1 MQNSTTTHRC
11 AAAPPT
17 LQAYNVKKENII
29 KENIERLGKISAV
42 YNPITG
48 EGSTSLPRKK
58 VEIEGFPLE
67 SINLPLAML
76 EDEKTSRI
84 IELGASR
91 YIEEILG
98 TQATSRQILA
108 LWLDFCLTRIKHD
121 FEYWAKSMTTISDK
135 GKGRDIPFTLNRAQR
150 QYLEAMEK
158 LRLAGKPIDIILCKA
173 RQWGGST
180 LTQLYMLWIQLVH
193 KRNWNSVIC
202 GDIEKQSSIVAGMLA
217 KVINRYPTW
226 ATGGKKITTSPYQG
240 AQKTRVISWSNSR
253 YSLGSSQKP
262 DSLRS
267 EDISMAHLTEVGL
280 WKETQGRKPEDLV
293 QSIFG
298 SIAAGPYT
306 MKVLESTAK
315 GVGNFFHRTWI
326 DAVENRNNFTPV
338 FIPWYSIDLYS
349 KPIKQSEYSSFIDS
363 LNDYEK
369 QLFGL
374 GATLEAI
381 AWYRD
386 KRREMPEEWRLFS
399 EFPSTAAEAFQ
410 STGHRVFRLSYVNET
425 RRTCVP
431 PPFKG
436 DIVSCGYTTDAQG
449 RSHERTEFRP
459 AAPGENCNENSLWV
473 WLMPDKEQNL
483 RDRYIVTVDVGG
495 VSDKADYSC
504 ILVADRLAMLDG
516 GVPEIAAC
524 WHGHIEHDKL
534 AWKAVEIARAY
545 DNALLIIEANTLETE
560 GTEGDNFEY
569 ILNEIAGKYHNLY
582 SRTSQLEI
590 KQGRPRRWGF
600 HTNSST
606 KPMVINFLIKAL
618 RDGLYIERC
627 LQTTYELDL
636 YELKEN
642 GKEMG
647 AVEGNH
653 DDRVMATA
661 ILVWACYNHPLPHRI
676 ANNEKKKGR
685 TRIVS
690 EASI

>member
-1 MQNSTTTHRC
+1 MN
-11 AAAPPT
+11 P
-17 LQAYNVKKENII
+17 EEII
-29 KENIERLGKISAV
+29 VTNIERRKKITTP

-48 EGSTSLPRKK
+48 EGTTAIERCLVS
-58 VEIEGFPLE
+58 IEGFPIE
-67 SINLPLAML
+67 QINLPQSMLKDENISMLIRHGAKGYLAQKGIDSP
-76 EDEKTSRI
+76 DERNI
-84 IELGASR
+84 I
-91 YIEEILG
+91 
-98 TQATSRQILA
+98 A
-108 LWLDFCLTRIKHD
+108 LWIEFCRKRLKHD
-121 FEYWAKSMTTISDK
+121 FEYWAQSCATISDK

-150 QYLEAMEK
+150 QYLKAMET
-158 LRLAGKPIDIILCKA
+158 LRISDKPIDIILCKA

-180 LTQLYMLWIQLVH
+180 LTQLYMLWIQLIH
-193 KRNWNSVIC
+193 RRNWNSVIC
-202 GDIEKQSSIVAGMLA
+202 GDIEKQSSIVAGMLS
-217 KVINRYPTW
+217 KVINRYPKW
-226 ATGGKKITTSPYQG
+226 AVTGNSPSTTPFQG
-240 AQKTRVISWSNSR
+240 ARNTRVIQPVNCR

-280 WKETQGRKPEDLV
+280 WKATAGKKPEDLV

-298 SIAAGPYT
+298 SIVSGPYT

-326 DAVENRNNFTPV
+326 DATEKRNNFTPV

-349 KPIKQSEYSSFIDS
+349 NPIPQSEYNSFIASMDE
-363 LNDYEK
+363 YEHR
-369 QLFGL
+369 LFKL

-381 AWYRD
+381 SWYRN
-386 KRREMPEEWRLFS
+386 KRREISDEWRLFS
-399 EFPSTAAEAFQ
+399 EFPSTATEAFQ
-410 STGHRVFRLSYVNET
+410 SSGHRVFRISYVDNI
-425 RRTCVP
+425 RQGCQP
-431 PPFKG
+431 PAFKG
-436 DIVSCGYTTDAQG
+436 DIVT
-449 RSHERTEFRP
+449 REKTEFIP
-459 AAPGENCNENSLWV
+459 AAPGEQCDENSLWV
-473 WLMPDKEQNL
+473 WLMPDSTQNF

-504 ILVADRLAMLDG
+504 IVVADRIAMLDG

-534 AWKAVEIARAY
+534 AWKAVDIARAY
-545 DNALLIIEANTLETE
+545 NNALLVIEANTLETE

-569 ILNEIAGKYHNLY
+569 ILNEISGHYNNLY
-582 SRTSQLEI
+582 CRTSQQEVR
-590 KQGRPRRWGF
+590 QGRPRRWGF

-606 KPMVINFLIKAL
+606 KPMVINFLVKAL
-618 RDGLYIERC
+618 RDNLYIERC
-627 LQTTYELDL
+627 LQTTFELDL

-661 ILVWACYNHPLPHRI
+661 ILVWACYNHPLPARI
-676 ANNEKKKGR
+676 HNEHYRSSK

>member
-1 MQNSTTTHRC
+1 MTMEREQIIGQNIGR
-11 AAAPPT
+11 
-17 LQAYNVKKENII
+17 LKE
-29 KENIERLGKISAV
+29 ISAV
-42 YNPITG
+42 YNPVSG
-48 EGSTSLPRKK
+48 EGSTSISRKW
-58 VEIEGFPLE
+58 VEIEGFPLTRM
-67 SINLPLAML
+67 NLPTAML
-76 EDEKTSRI
+76 EKKSIAHLIEKGAAGYLAARGNSTASHKSI
-84 IELGASR
+84 I
-91 YIEEILG
+91 
-98 TQATSRQILA
+98 A
-108 LWLDFCLTRIKHD
+108 LWLEFCRERIRYD
-121 FEYWAKSMTTISDK
+121 FEYWAKTMAVISDK
-135 GKGRDIPFTLNRAQR
+135 GKGRDIPFTLNRPQR
-150 QYLEAMEK
+150 IYLKEMEK
-158 LRLAGKPIDIILCKA
+158 LRTAGRPIDIILCKA

-193 KRNWNSVIC
+193 KQNWNSVIC
-202 GDIEKQSSIVAGMLA
+202 GDIEKQSSIVAGILA
-217 KVINRYPTW
+217 KVINNYPLW

-240 AQKTRVISWSNSR
+240 AQKTRVISYGNSR

-280 WKETQGRKPEDLV
+280 WKATAGRKPEDLV

-298 SIAAGPYT
+298 SIAGGAYT
-306 MKVLESTAK
+306 VKVMESTAK

-326 DAVENRNNFTPV
+326 EAVAGRNNFTPV

-349 KPIKQSEYSSFIDS
+349 KPMQEADYPAFVDS
-363 LNDYEK
+363 MDEYEK
-369 QLFGL
+369 QLFAL

-381 AWYRD
+381 SWYRD

-399 EFPSTAAEAFQ
+399 EFPSTANEAFQ
-410 STGHRVFRLSYVNET
+410 STGHRVFKISYVKSMREQ
-425 RRTCVP
+425 CVP
-431 PPFKG
+431 PAWVG
-436 DIVSCGYTTDAQG
+436 DIVSCSNAGSAEEGCNSRFEPLQ
-449 RSHERTEFRP
+449 
-459 AAPGENCNENSLWV
+459 PGEKQDSNVLKV
-473 WLMPDKEQNL
+473 WLMPDGEQHY

-504 ILVADRLAMLDG
+504 IVVADRLPMLEG

-534 AWKAVEIARAY
+534 AWKAVEIAKAY
-545 DNALLIIEANTLETE
+545 DNALLVIEANTLETE

-569 ILNEIAGKYHNLY
+569 ILNEISGQYSNLY
-582 SRTSQLEI
+582 CRTSVQDI
-590 KQGRPRRWGF
+590 RQGRPRRWGF

-618 RDGLYIERC
+618 RDGLYVERC
-627 LQTTYELDL
+627 IETTYELDL
-636 YELKEN
+636 YEVKEN

-661 ILVWACYNHPLPHRI
+661 ILVWICYNHPLPTRI
-676 ANNEKKKGR
+676 SADKRGNKK

>member
-1 MQNSTTTHRC
+1 MD
-11 AAAPPT
+11 
-17 LQAYNVKKENII
+17 KEFII
-29 KENIERLGKISAV
+29 KENLRRLGEISAV

-48 EGSTSLPRKK
+48 EGSTSIERQWT
-58 VEIEGFPLE
+58 EFEGFPIE
-67 SINLPLAML
+67 RINLPVTMLADGQVQQLSSMGAERYLVDIMGL
-76 EDEKTSRI
+76 E
-84 IELGASR
+84 ASDR
-91 YIEEILG
+91 NIVK
-98 TQATSRQILA
+98 
-108 LWLDFCLTRIKHD
+108 LWLEFCLERIRHD
-121 FEYWAKSMTTISDK
+121 FEYWARTMTIIADK
-135 GKGRDIPFTLNRAQR
+135 GKGRDTAFTLNRAQR
-150 QYLEAMEK
+150 KYLKAMEQ
-158 LRLAGKPIDIILCKA
+158 LRLHEKPIDIILLKA

-217 KVINRYPTW
+217 KVISRYPAW
-226 ATGGKKITTSPYQG
+226 ATGGKRLTTSPYQG

-253 YSLGSSQKP
+253 YSLGSAQKP

-280 WKETQGRKPEDLV
+280 WKATHGRKPEDLV

-298 SIAAGPYT
+298 SIASGPYT
-306 MKVLESTAK
+306 MKIMESTAK

-326 DAVENRNNFTPV
+326 DATEQRNNFTPV
-338 FIPWYSIDLYS
+338 FIPWFAIDLYS
-349 KPIKQSEYSSFIDS
+349 KPTGQANYDSFIDS
-363 LNDYEK
+363 MDEYE
-369 QLFGL
+369 QHLFSL

-386 KRREMPEEWRLFS
+386 KRREMPDEWRLFS
-399 EFPSTAAEAFQ
+399 EFPSTADEAFQ
-410 STGHRVFRLSYVNET
+410 STGRRVFKISYVNSM
-425 RRTCVP
+425 RKNCVP
-431 PPFKG
+431 PPFIG
-436 DIVSCGYTTDAQG
+436 DIAFCEDEKSGKGKSKFV
-449 RSHERTEFRP
+449 
-459 AAPGENCNENSLWV
+459 AAAAGEKEENNLSV
-473 WLMPDKEQNL
+473 WLMPDNDNQL

-495 VSDKADYSC
+495 TGSKADYSC
-504 ILVADRLAMLDG
+504 IVVADRIAMLDG

-545 DNALLIIEANTLETE
+545 WNALLVIDSNTCETA
-560 GTEGDNFEY
+560 GTEGNNSEY
-569 ILNEIAGKYHNLY
+569 ILSEVATRYSNLY
-582 SRTSQLEI
+582 CRTSQIEI

-618 RDGLYIERC
+618 RDDLYIERC

-636 YELKEN
+636 YEFKEN

-647 AVEGNH
+647 AIEGNH

-661 ILVWACYNHPLPHRI
+661 ILVWTCYNHPLPTRVTGCISNRRNRI
-676 ANNEKKKGR
+676 
-685 TRIVS
+685 IS

>member
-1 MQNSTTTHRC
+1 M
-11 AAAPPT
+11 
-17 LQAYNVKKENII
+17 KKEEII
-29 KENIERLGKISAV
+29 EENTKRLKEISAV
-42 YNPITG
+42 YNPVDG
-48 EGSTSLPRKK
+48 EGSTSIERHW
-58 VEIEGFPLE
+58 VEIEDFPLTRM
-67 SINLPLAML
+67 NLPTAML
-76 EDEKTSRI
+76 QKENIARLIEKGAKGYLATCGIHTASHRSI
-84 IELGASR
+84 I
-91 YIEEILG
+91 
-98 TQATSRQILA
+98 T
-108 LWLDFCLTRIKHD
+108 LWLEFCRERIKYD
-121 FEYWAKSMTTISDK
+121 FEYWAKTMAIISDK
-135 GKGRDIPFTLNRAQR
+135 GKGRDIPFTLNRPQR
-150 QYLEAMEK
+150 IYLKEMEK
-158 LRLAGKPIDIILCKA
+158 LRNAGRPIDIILCKA

-193 KRNWNSVIC
+193 KQNWNSVIC
-202 GDIEKQSSIVAGMLA
+202 GDIEKQSSIVAGILA
-217 KVINRYPTW
+217 KVINNYPLW

-240 AQKTRVISWSNSR
+240 TQKTRVISYGNSR

-280 WKETQGRKPEDLV
+280 WKATAGRKPEDLV

-298 SIAAGPYT
+298 SIAGGPYT
-306 MKVLESTAK
+306 VKVMESTAK

-326 DAVENRNNFTPV
+326 EAVAGRNNFTPV

-349 KPIKQSEYSSFIDS
+349 KPIVPSDYPAFVESMDEY
-363 LNDYEK
+363 EQ
-369 QLFGL
+369 QLFTL

-381 AWYRD
+381 SWYRD

-399 EFPSTAAEAFQ
+399 EFPSTANEAFQ
-410 STGHRVFRLSYVNET
+410 STGHRVFKISYVKNT
-425 RRTCVP
+425 REQCVP
-431 PPFKG
+431 PAWTG
-436 DIVSCGYTTDAQG
+436 DILPSDAEHAGSRFEPLQ
-449 RSHERTEFRP
+449 
-459 AAPGENCNENSLWV
+459 PGEKQDENVLKV
-473 WLMPDKEQNL
+473 WLMPDGEQHY

-504 ILVADRLAMLDG
+504 ILVADRLPMLEG

-534 AWKAVEIARAY
+534 AWKAVEIAKAY
-545 DNALLIIEANTLETE
+545 DNALLVIEANTLETE

-569 ILNEIAGKYHNLY
+569 ILNEIAGRYSNLY
-582 SRTSQLEI
+582 SRTSLQEI
-590 KQGRPRRWGF
+590 RQGRPRRWGF

-618 RDGLYIERC
+618 RDGLYVERC
-627 LQTTYELDL
+627 IETTYELDL

-661 ILVWACYNHPLPHRI
+661 ILVWICYNHPLPTKISADKRGH
-676 ANNEKKKGR
+676 NR

>member
-1 MQNSTTTHRC
+1 M
-11 AAAPPT
+11 
-17 LQAYNVKKENII
+17 KKEETIE
-29 KENIERLGKISAV
+29 ENIKRLGKISAV

-48 EGSTSLPRKK
+48 EGSASIPRKK
-58 VEIEGFPLE
+58 VTIEGFPLE
-67 SINLPLAML
+67 EMWLPRSMTNDQEIAIL
-76 EDEKTSRI
+76 
-84 IELGASR
+84 IEMGAAH
-91 YIEEILG
+91 YIEKIKG
-98 TQATSRQILA
+98 TPPTSKQLIT
-108 LWLDFCLTRIKHD
+108 LWLDFCLKRIKHD
-121 FEYWAKSMTTISDK
+121 FEYWARTMTTISDK
-135 GKGRDIPFTLNRAQR
+135 GKGRDIAFTLNRPQR
-150 QYLEAMEK
+150 KYLAAMEK
-158 LRLAGKPIDIILCKA
+158 LRIANQPIDIILCKA

-217 KVINRYPTW
+217 KVISRYPRW
-226 ATGGKKITTSPYQG
+226 ATGGKQLVTSPYQG

-280 WKETQGRKPEDLV
+280 WKATQGRKPEDLV

-298 SIAAGPYT
+298 SIASGPYT
-306 MKVLESTAK
+306 MKILESTAK

-326 DAVENRNNFTPV
+326 EATEHRNNFIPV
-338 FIPWYSIDLYS
+338 FIPWHDIDLYS
-349 KPIKQSEYSSFIDS
+349 KPMSQSDYPHFIDT
-363 LNDYEK
+363 LNDYEQ
-369 QLFGL
+369 QLFAQ

-381 AWYRD
+381 SWYRD
-386 KRREMPEEWRLFS
+386 KRREMPDEWRLFS

-410 STGHRVFRLSYVNET
+410 STGRRVFRISYVNNIRKE
-425 RRTCVP
+425 CVP

-436 DIVSCGYTTDAQG
+436 DIVANPQENSS
-449 RSHERTEFRP
+449 RFVP
-459 AAPGENCNENSLWV
+459 ATPGENCDEESLWI
-473 WLMPDKEQNL
+473 WLMPDEENTY

-495 VSDKADYSC
+495 TSDKADYSC
-504 ILVADRLAMLDG
+504 IVVADRLAMLHG
-516 GVPEIAAC
+516 GVPEIVAC
-524 WHGHIEHDKL
+524 WHGHIEHDRL

-545 DNALLIIEANTLETE
+545 HNALLIIEANTLETE

-569 ILNEIAGKYHNLY
+569 ILNEIAGKYSNLY

-627 LQTTYELDL
+627 LQTTLELDL

-661 ILVWACYNHPLPHRI
+661 ILIWACYNTPLPHAVQNITRG
-676 ANNEKKKGR
+676 NTR

>member
-1 MQNSTTTHRC
+1 ME
-11 AAAPPT
+11 
-17 LQAYNVKKENII
+17 KDKII
-29 KENIERLGKISAV
+29 KENIERLGAISAV

-48 EGSTSLPRKK
+48 EGSTALPRKR

-67 SINLPLAML
+67 YIYLPVSML
-76 EDEKTSRI
+76 EEEITQKLAG
-84 IELGASR
+84 LGAPK
-91 YIEEILG
+91 YIEQEKG
-98 TQATSRQILA
+98 TQATSKQLLR
-108 LWLDFCLTRIKHD
+108 LWLEFCLTRIKHD
-121 FEYWAKSMTTISDK
+121 FEYWARSMTTISDK
-135 GKGRDIPFTLNRAQR
+135 GKGRDIPFTLNRPQR
-150 QYLEAMEK
+150 QYLAAMEA

-193 KRNWNSVIC
+193 KQNWNSVIC

-226 ATGGKKITTSPYQG
+226 ATGGRKITTSPYQG

-280 WKETQGRKPEDLV
+280 WKATQGRKPEDLV

-326 DAVENRNNFTPV
+326 DAVAGRNNFTPV

-349 KPIKQSEYSSFIDS
+349 KPIEANDYNSFIES
-363 LNDYEK
+363 LDEYE
-369 QLFGL
+369 QELFTL

-381 AWYRD
+381 AWYRE
-386 KRREMPEEWRLFS
+386 KRREMPDEWRLFS

-410 STGHRVFRLSYVNET
+410 STGHRVFRLSYVQNI

-436 DIVSCGYTTDAQG
+436 DIVSDGYTTDEQG
-449 RSHERTEFRP
+449 RTTERTRFQ
-459 AAPGENCNENSLWV
+459 AAAHGEQCDENSLWV
-473 WLMPDKEQNL
+473 WLMPDDEQTL

-504 ILVADRLAMLDG
+504 IVVADRLAMLDG

-524 WHGHIEHDKL
+524 WHGHIEHDRL

-545 DNALLIIEANTLETE
+545 NNALLIIESNTLETD

-569 ILNEIAGKYHNLY
+569 ILNEIAGKYSNLY

-606 KPMVINFLIKAL
+606 KPMVINFLVKAM
-618 RDGLYIERC
+618 RDELYIERC
-627 LQTTYELDL
+627 LETTYELDL

-642 GKEMG
+642 CKEMG

-661 ILVWACYNHPLPHRI
+661 ILVWACYNHPLPHHVAGKSGKNR
-676 ANNEKKKGR
+676 R

-690 EASI
+690 EASL

>member
-1 MQNSTTTHRC
+1 MEKQKRIE
-11 AAAPPT
+11 
-17 LQAYNVKKENII
+17 ENIKRL
-29 KENIERLGKISAV
+29 KEISAV
-42 YNPITG
+42 YNPVNG
-48 EGSTSLPRKK
+48 EGSSSIERRW
-58 VEIEGFPLE
+58 VEIEDFPLTRM
-67 SINLPLAML
+67 NLPTAML
-76 EDEKTSRI
+76 EKESIAQLIGKGAKGYLAAHGDRTASHKSI
-84 IELGASR
+84 IK
-91 YIEEILG
+91 
-98 TQATSRQILA
+98 
-108 LWLDFCLTRIKHD
+108 LWLEFCRERIKYD
-121 FEYWAKSMTTISDK
+121 FEYWAKTMAVISDK
-135 GKGRDIPFTLNRAQR
+135 GKGRDIPFTLNRPQR
-150 QYLEAMEK
+150 MYLREMER
-158 LRLAGKPIDIILCKA
+158 LRTANRPIDIILCKA

-193 KRNWNSVIC
+193 RHNWNSVIC
-202 GDIEKQSSIVAGMLA
+202 GDIEKQSSIVAGILA
-217 KVINRYPTW
+217 KVINNYPLW
-226 ATGGKKITTSPYQG
+226 ATGGRKITTTPYQG
-240 AQKTRVISWSNSR
+240 AQKTRVISYGNSR

-280 WKETQGRKPEDLV
+280 WKATSGRKPEDLV

-306 MKVLESTAK
+306 VKVMESTAK

-326 DAVENRNNFTPV
+326 EAVAGRNNFTPV

-349 KPIKQSEYSSFIDS
+349 KPMAEDDYPAFVESMDE
-363 LNDYEK
+363 YEK
-369 QLFGL
+369 GLFSL

-381 AWYRD
+381 SWYRD

-399 EFPSTAAEAFQ
+399 EFPSTANEAFQ
-410 STGHRVFRLSYVNET
+410 STGHRVFKISYVKSMREQ
-425 RRTCVP
+425 CVP
-431 PPFKG
+431 PAWVG
-436 DIVSCGYTTDAQG
+436 DIVCSDRAGET
-449 RSHERTEFRP
+449 ERESNNRMEP
-459 AAPGENCNENSLWV
+459 LQPGEKQDENVLKV
-473 WLMPDKEQNL
+473 WLMPEASEQHY

-504 ILVADRLAMLDG
+504 IIVADRLPMLEG

-534 AWKAVEIARAY
+534 AWKAVEIAKRY
-545 DNALLIIEANTLETE
+545 DNALLVIEANTLETE

-569 ILNEIAGKYHNLY
+569 ILNEISGKYSNLY
-582 SRTSQLEI
+582 SRTSIQEI
-590 KQGRPRRWGF
+590 RQGRPRRWGF
-600 HTNSST
+600 HTNPST

-618 RDGLYIERC
+618 RDGLYVERC
-627 LQTTYELDL
+627 IETTYELDL

-661 ILVWACYNHPLPHRI
+661 ILVWICYNHPLPTKI
-676 ANNEKKKGR
+676 NPEKRGHNKTK
-685 TRIVS
+685 IVS

>member
-1 MQNSTTTHRC
+1 MPSSTTTAEHDV
-11 AAAPPT
+11 AAPI
-17 LQAYNVKKENII
+17 LQEFKRMEKENII
-29 KENIERLGKISAV
+29 KENIKRLGVISAV

-48 EGSTSLPRKK
+48 EGSTAIERRRVS
-58 VEIEGFPLE
+58 IEGFPLE
-67 SINLPLAML
+67 CMYLPTTML
-76 EDEKTSRI
+76 DDEETEKLIT
-84 IELGASR
+84 LGAHK
-91 YIEEILG
+91 YIEEEQG
-98 TQATSRQILA
+98 KVPTSKQLIACWLNFCRQ
-108 LWLDFCLTRIKHD
+108 RIKHD
-121 FEYWAKSMTTISDK
+121 FEYWARSMTTIADK
-135 GKGRDIPFTLNRAQR
+135 GRGRDIPFTLNRAQR
-150 QYLEAMEK
+150 QYLAAMEQ

-226 ATGGKKITTSPYQG
+226 ATGGKQITTSPYQG

-280 WKETQGRKPEDLV
+280 WKATQGRKPEDLV

-298 SIAAGPYT
+298 SIASGPYT
-306 MKVLESTAK
+306 MKILESTAK

-326 DAVENRNNFTPV
+326 EATEGRNNFTPV

-349 KPIKQSEYSSFIDS
+349 KPLQESEYLSFVES
-363 LNDYEK
+363 LDEYEK
-369 QLFGL
+369 QLFSL

-386 KRREMPEEWRLFS
+386 KRREMPDEWRLFS
-399 EFPSTAAEAFQ
+399 EFPSTASEAFQ
-410 STGHRVFRLSYVNET
+410 STGRRVFRISYVNSI
-425 RRTCVP
+425 RSTCVP
-431 PPFKG
+431 PSFKG
-436 DIVSCGYTTDAQG
+436 DIISRTTIEGDK
-449 RSHERTEFRP
+449 RVERTIFSP
-459 AAPGENCNENSLWV
+459 ASPGEDCNENSLWV
-473 WLMPDKEQNL
+473 WLMPDEEQPL
-483 RDRYIVTVDVGG
+483 RDRYIVAVDVGG
-495 VSDKADYSC
+495 TSDKADYSC

-516 GVPEIAAC
+516 GVPEIVAC
-524 WHGHIEHDKL
+524 WHGHIEHDRL
-534 AWKAVEIARAY
+534 AWKAVELARAY
-545 DNALLIIEANTLETE
+545 GNALLIIEANTLETE

-569 ILNEIAGKYHNLY
+569 ILNEIAGRYNNLY

-661 ILVWACYNHPLPHRI
+661 ILIWACYNHPLPHRS
-676 ANNEKKKGR
+676 NEGHSKKGR

>member
-1 MQNSTTTHRC
+1 MKRD
-11 AAAPPT
+11 
-17 LQAYNVKKENII
+17 EII
-29 KENIERLGKISAV
+29 KENVQRLGAISAV

-48 EGSTSLPRKK
+48 EGSSSIERQWTNF
-58 VEIEGFPLE
+58 EGFPIE
-67 SINLPLAML
+67 RINLPTTMLA
-76 EDEKTSRI
+76 DEQVQLLAEMGCEKYLSEI
-84 IELGASR
+84 KNIEANER
-91 YIEEILG
+91 N
-98 TQATSRQILA
+98 TVR
-108 LWLDFCLTRIKHD
+108 LWLEFCLKRIHHD
-121 FEYWAKSMTTISDK
+121 FEYWARTMTTIADK
-135 GKGRDIPFTLNRAQR
+135 GKGRDTAFTLNRPQR
-150 QYLEAMEK
+150 IYLKAMEE
-158 LRLAGKPIDIILCKA
+158 LRTAQKPIDIILLKA

-217 KVINRYPTW
+217 KVITRYPTW
-226 ATGGKKITTSPYQG
+226 ATGGKRLNTSPYQG

-253 YSLGSSQKP
+253 YSLGSAQKP

-280 WKETQGRKPEDLV
+280 WKATQGRKPEDLV

-298 SIAAGPYT
+298 SIASGPYT
-306 MKVLESTAK
+306 MKVIESTAK

-326 DAVENRNNFTPV
+326 DAVEQRNNFTPV
-338 FIPWYSIDLYS
+338 FIPWFAIDLYS
-349 KPIKQSEYSSFIDS
+349 KPLNKADYGSFIES
-363 LNDYEK
+363 MNEYEEH
-369 QLFGL
+369 LFEL

-386 KRREMPEEWRLFS
+386 KRREMPDEWRLFS
-399 EFPSTAAEAFQ
+399 EFPSSPEEAFQ
-410 STGHRVFRLSYVNET
+410 STGRRVFKISYVNNM
-425 RRTCVP
+425 RKNCVP
-431 PPFKG
+431 PSFIGEIVYKENG
-436 DIVSCGYTTDAQG
+436 DGTKAKS
-449 RSHERTEFRP
+449 EFV
-459 AAPGENCNENSLWV
+459 AAASGEKEENNLCV
-473 WLMPDKEQNL
+473 WLMPDKENLL

-495 VSDKADYSC
+495 TGSKADYSC
-504 ILVADRLAMLDG
+504 IVVADRIAMLDG

-545 DNALLIIEANTLETE
+545 GNALLVIESNTLETE
-560 GTEGDNFEY
+560 GTEGNNFEY
-569 ILNEIAGKYHNLY
+569 ILNEIAGHYSNLY
-582 SRTSQLEI
+582 CRTSQLEI

-618 RDGLYIERC
+618 RDDLYIERC

-636 YELKEN
+636 YEFKEN

-647 AVEGNH
+647 AIEGNH

-661 ILVWACYNHPLPHRI
+661 ILVWTCYNHPLPTKVVTHASSKRSRI
-676 ANNEKKKGR
+676 
-685 TRIVS
+685 IS